1 MKTGKITQISG
12 PVLDVEFPDG
22 DPPAIKEALTVTTN
36 GKTRYMEVAFHVGNN
51 VVRCI
56 MFAETEGLARGAE
69 VVATGSGISVTCAAG
84 AEGFRPLPENV
95 FNYRPY
101 FIDNFTRLCYNRLVR
116 E

>member
-12 PVLDVEFPDG
+12 PVVDVEFPDG
-22 DPPAIKEALTVTTN
+22 DLPAIKEALTVTTN

-69 VVATGSGISVTCAAG
+69 VVATVAEYPFPSVKRPS
-84 AEGFRPLPENV
+84 AECSTSSVIR
-95 FNYRPY
+95 
-101 FIDNFTRLCYNRLVR
+101 
-116 E
+116 